1 ELDEGRSGSRPSRS
15 ERIRLRKIAREEETL
30 AGRIESIVEAITA
43 EGSLVFAEVLDR
55 SRRDLMRIAGD
66 LGDKGGYDSGPRT
79 QALQSD
85 VDQGL
90 AWLEEALNDELDRRA
105 EEEQQQQEQQD
116 QQEQQQDQQQQQEQ
130 SLVPDVAELRLL
142 DRMEKEL
149 QARVQQ
155 LFELHPEL
163 LQEDPEIGPLL
174 RRDLTRLATQNER
187 IAELFTA
194 MRQRLGITE
203 ESEGAQEGEAD
214 EAPEG
219 EGDDR

>member
-1 ELDEGRSGSRPSRS
+1 MLRKRSARWRPSATS
-15 ERIRLRKIAREEETL
+15 P
-30 AGRIESIVEAITA
+30 SDVEAITA
-43 EGSLVFAEVLDR
+43 EGSHARGVWSR
-55 SRRDLMRIAGD
+55 SRRDLVRIAGD

-85 VDQGL
+85 VDEGL

-105 EEEQQQQEQQD
+105 EEEQQDQQEQ
-116 QQEQQQDQQQQQEQ
+116 QQQDQQQQQEQ

-163 LQEDPEIGPLL
+163 LEENPEIGPLL

-187 IAELFTA
+187 IAELFTS
-194 MRQRLGITE
+194 MRQRLGK
-203 ESEGAQEGEAD
+203 
-214 EAPEG
+214 
-219 EGDDR
+219 R